1 MQLDPH
7 IEALERELTDLGSL
21 GDEAAATAAQ
31 RLIQLLATPVR
42 VRMLEL
48 VGEAALEVSGQ
59 LPSGHIEVRL
69 AGHEPSLVFIPEE
82 EGEEAVGVST
92 AADDSAARLTLRMP
106 EALKTSV
113 EEAAARDGLSVNAWL
128 VRAIARQ
135 LSGPAPRPQRH
146 IGKRITGFGR
156 S

>member
-1 MQLDPH
+1 MQLEPH
-7 IEALERELTDLGSL
+7 VEALERQLTELAAL

-42 VRMLEL
+42 IRMLEL
-48 VGEAALEVSGQ
+48 AAEAALEVSGQ

-69 AGHEPSLVFIPEE
+69 AGFDPSLIFIPDQD
-82 EGEEAVGVST
+82 EAASVST

-106 EALKTSV
+106 EALKASV
-113 EEAAARDGLSVNAWL
+113 EDAATRDGISVNAWL

-135 LSGPAPRPQRH
+135 IAAPAARPQRH
-146 IGKRITGFGR
+146 IGKRITGYGR

>member
-1 MQLDPH
+1 MRLQPH
-7 IEALERELTDLGSL
+7 VEALERELADLGSL
-21 GDEAAATAAQ
+21 GGDAVATAAQ
-31 RLIQLLATPVR
+31 RLIQLLSTPVR
-42 VRMLEL
+42 VRLLEL
-48 VGEAALEVSGQ
+48 VGEVALEVSGQ

-69 AGHEPSLVFIPEE
+69 AGPDPSVVFVPEDVDEP
-82 EGEEAVGVST
+82 AVQA

>member
-1 MQLDPH
+1 MQLEPH
-7 IEALERELTDLGSL
+7 VEALERQLTDLASL

-31 RLIQLLATPVR
+31 RLIQLLGTPVR
-42 VRMLEL
+42 IRMLEL

-69 AGHEPSLVFIPEE
+69 AGPDPSLVFVPDQD
-82 EGEEAVGVST
+82 EAANVSPT
-92 AADDSAARLTLRMP
+92 ADDSAARLTLRMP
-106 EALKTSV
+106 EALKASV
-113 EEAAARDGLSVNAWL
+113 EDAATRDGISVNAWL

-135 LSGPAPRPQRH
+135 LSAPSARPQRQ
-146 IGKRITGFGR
+146 IGKRITGYGR

>member
-1 MQLDPH
+1 MQLQPH
-7 IEALERELTDLGSL
+7 VEALERQLAELGNL
-21 GDEAAATAAQ
+21 GDEAAATAAR

-42 VRMLEL
+42 ARMLEL

-59 LPSGHIEVRL
+59 LPSGHVEVRL
-69 AGHEPSLVFIPEE
+69 AGPDPSLVFVPDD
-82 EGEEAVGVST
+82 EEAANVGTV
-92 AADDSAARLTLRMP
+92 ADDAAARLTLRMP
-106 EALKTSV
+106 EALKASV
-113 EEAAARDGLSVNAWL
+113 EEAASRDGVSVNAWL

-135 LSGPAPRPQRH
+135 LAAPAARPQRL